1 MENSAQEKLYKAIE
15 VLADKITEGHSLNL
29 KSDDALKYTQA
40 ALNAANTI
48 FTLSNK
54 DR

>member
-1 MENSAQEKLYKAIE
+1 MQNEAQEKLYKAIE
-15 VLADKITEGHSLNL
+15 VLADKINKEPSNL

-48 FTLSNK
+48 FTLNNK